1 MAIGKARTPAQ
12 RLRALLALK
21 RSVATV
27 LREYDKLRAQER
39 RFNRAMQG
47 LAAAGWRSTIPHR
60 YRF

>member
-1 MAIGKARTPAQ
+1 MPIGKARTPAQ

-47 LAAAGWRSTIPHR
+47 LAATGWRSTIPHR